1 MTMTKSMTKSRFR
14 VLMNEMTMDHEATTD
29 G

>member
-1 MTMTKSMTKSRFR
+1 MTMTMTITMTRFR

>member
-1 MTMTKSMTKSRFR
+1 MTMTMTRFR

>member
-1 MTMTKSMTKSRFR
+1 MTMTESRFR